1 MPLNTYQLP
10 ENHDGLDEARFTI
23 TDRQRRTIDRL
34 ARHLPEKVFS
44 LYCLAVGAGTLDR
57 INTLSEFAAG
67 QLILGLQ
74 SGDPASVAVSRP
86 MAGTVEG
93 LLKLNGHNATAP
105 H

>member
-1 MPLNTYQLP
+1 MPLATYQLP
-10 ENHDGLDEARFTI
+10 ENRDGLNEARFTI
-23 TDRQRRTIDRL
+23 TDRQRRIIDRL

-44 LYCLAVGAGTLDR
+44 IYCLAVGAGKLDR
-57 INTLSEFAAG
+57 VDTLSEFAAG

-74 SGDPASVAVSRP
+74 NGDPASVAVSRP

-93 LLKLNGHNATAP
+93 LLESNGYNTIAP

>member
-1 MPLNTYQLP
+1 MPLSTYQLP
-10 ENHDGLDEARFTI
+10 ENHDGMDESRFTN
-23 TDRQRRTIDRL
+23 TDRQRRIIDRL

-44 LYCLAVGAGTLDR
+44 IYCLAVGAGTLDR
-57 INTLSEFAAG
+57 IDTLSEFAAG

-93 LLKLNGHNATAP
+93 LLESNGYNTTAP

>member
-1 MPLNTYQLP
+1 MPLDTYQLP
-10 ENHDGLDEARFTI
+10 ENRDGLDESRFTI

-57 INTLSEFAAG
+57 LHTLSEFAAG

-93 LLKLNGHNATAP
+93 LLEFNGYNATAP

>member
-1 MPLNTYQLP
+1 MPLDTYQLP
-10 ENHDGLDEARFTI
+10 ENRDGLDEARSTI

-44 LYCLAVGAGTLDR
+44 IYCLAVGAGKLDR
-57 INTLSEFAAG
+57 IETLSEFAAG

-86 MAGTVEG
+86 MAGTVAG
-93 LLKLNGHNATAP
+93 LLEYNGYNTIAP

>member
-1 MPLNTYQLP
+1 MPLDTYQLP
-10 ENHDGLDEARFTI
+10 ENHDGLNEARFTI
-23 TDRQRRTIDRL
+23 TDRQRRIIDRL

-44 LYCLAVGAGTLDR
+44 LYCLAVGAGKLDR
-57 INTLSEFAAG
+57 IDTLSEFAAG

-93 LLKLNGHNATAP
+93 LLKLNGYNLIAP

>member
-1 MPLNTYQLP
+1 MPLDTYELP
-10 ENHDGLDEARFTI
+10 ENHDGLNESRFTI
-23 TDRQRRTIDRL
+23 TDRQRRIIDRL
-34 ARHLPEKVFS
+34 ARHLPETVFS
-44 LYCLAVGAGTLDR
+44 LYCLAVGAGKPDR
-57 INTLSEFAAG
+57 VHTLSEFAAG

-93 LLKLNGHNATAP
+93 LLKLNGYNPIAP

>member
-1 MPLNTYQLP
+1 MPLDTYELP
-10 ENHDGLDEARFTI
+10 ENHDGLNESRFTI

-34 ARHLPEKVFS
+34 ARDLPEKVFS
-44 LYCLAVGAGTLDR
+44 LYCLAVGAGRLDR
-57 INTLSEFAAG
+57 IGTLSEFAAG

-93 LLKLNGHNATAP
+93 LLESNGYNTTAP